1 MAGFGG
7 AVKLTGESEYRKALK
22 NITQNLRE
30 VSSEMKLVSA
40 QYGKNDTST
49 QALTAKSEVLNK
61 KLEQQKDKVALLK
74 KQYAEMASQYD
85 TNKAKNDALAKKY
98 DDEKKKLDSLG
109 NTVGETSDEYKAQ
122 AKVVS
127 DLETELGKSEKA
139 QDSNAKSMSNLRIQ
153 LNNAEADVAKT
164 SNEIDALSK
173 EMEEGAKASD
183 DLGDGVKKAGE
194 SADSANGGFT
204 VFKGAL
210 ADLVA
215 NVITSAISKM
225 QDLVAST
232 IEVGANFES
241 SMSNVQAI
249 SGATDDELK
258 LLSDTAKQ
266 FGSTTKFS
274 ASESADALSYM
285 ALAGW
290 DAQTSAKALG
300 GVLNL
305 ASASGM
311 DLAQASDMVTDYLSA
326 FGMQAEDSAYFADI
340 LAYAQGNANTTA
352 EGLGEAYKNCSA
364 NLASAGQDIETTTAL
379 LSMMANQ
386 GLKGSE
392 AGTALNAVVRDM
404 TSKMKDG
411 KIAIGD
417 TLVEVQ
423 DAQGN
428 FRDLSDIL
436 KDVETATDGM
446 GTAQKASALQS
457 TFTAD
462 SIKGLNL
469 ILNAGVDNAN
479 AFEDALRNSSGTA
492 QEMADTMQD
501 NLNGDLTSLG
511 SKIEG
516 VQIALYEKFEPA
528 LRAGVDALSALT
540 DGIQF
545 LIKHGTEVSA
555 IITGIATATAVYVG
569 YTTALKV
576 MTDGWTALTIVTKA
590 QTLAQTALNAVM
602 SANPIGIV
610 IALIAG
616 LVVAFVT
623 LWNKSETFR
632 NFWIGLWDNIKSVAE
647 PVIEAVVNWFSSA
660 WDTIK
665 GVWDVATD
673 FFNGIW
679 TTIQTIFAPV
689 ADFFGTLFGNA
700 WTLVKDIWTIATYF
714 FPQIW
719 QGIKD
724 TFAPV
729 IDFFSGVFSGAWN
742 AVKAVWDFVV
752 GYYTTLWNGIKT
764 VFSPVVNFFKDV
776 FSQAWNAIKG
786 VFSSVGSFFS
796 GIWNT
801 IKGVFV
807 NIGQKAGEAIGGAF
821 KSAINAVLK
830 TAESV
835 LNAPINAINSL
846 LDKINKVPG
855 ISLSKLSTFSL
866 PRLAKGGVV
875 DGATFAEIGEAGAEA
890 VVPLENNLGW
900 VTRVAE
906 LLAKSLVVPLSRVA
920 NNVDSANY
928 NEKSYNET
936 VEAFKDAL
944 KDVKIVMDDEEMG
957 HFVEKTV
964 ADAIYS

>member
-30 VSSEMKLVSA
+30 VTSEMKLVSA
-40 QYGKNDTST
+40 QYSKNDTST
-49 QALTAKSEVLNK
+49 QALTAKSEALNK
-61 KLEQQKDKVALLK
+61 KLEVQKDKVSLLK

-85 TNKAKNDALAKKY
+85 VNTQKNSALASKY
-98 DDEKKKLDSLG
+98 AEEKSKLATLATTLGTTSEEYQEQAKYVDDLAEELEKSR
-109 NTVGETSDEYKAQ
+109 KAQ
-122 AKVVS
+122 ES
-127 DLETELGKSEKA
+127 NEKT
-139 QDSNAKSMSNLRIQ
+139 MSNLRIQ
-153 LNNAEADVAKT
+153 LNNAETDVAKT
-164 SNEIDALSK
+164 SNEIDKLSK
-173 EMEEGAKASD
+173 EMEEGADASD
-183 DLGDGVKKAGE
+183 EMGDSLKEAGHDAS
-194 SADSANGGFT
+194 SAEGGFT
-204 VFKGAL
+204 VMKGAL
-210 ADLVA
+210 ANLVSDGIRATIDALKDLV
-215 NVITSAISKM
+215 V
-225 QDLVAST
+225 
-232 IEVGANFES
+232 ES
-241 SMSNVQAI
+241 SNAYAQ
-249 SGATDDELK
+249 
-258 LLSDTAKQ
+258 
-266 FGSTTKFS
+266 FS
-274 ASESADALSYM
+274 ASTGTATDAMGEYQEAIDNVYKSNFGESLEDVADAMGRVKNATKEVDPSKLEEMTEKAMTLEDVFGMDLDETIRGVNSLMTHFGISSEEAFDLMAYGAQNGLNYTDELGDNIAEYAGKFAEAGYSTEEYFQLLQNGTEGGAYNLDKVNDAINEVTTRLGDGTIEKGIGSFSTKTQDLFTSWQNGGATQKEVIDSIVADIQNATGEQDKMNMSALAFGTMAEDGGTKFIQSLTSVGNTYDSVQGKADALANTKY
-285 ALAGW
+285 
-290 DAQTSAKALG
+290 DTP
-300 GVLNL
+300 
-305 ASASGM
+305 ASAI
-311 DLAQASDMVTDYLSA
+311 Q
-326 FGMQAEDSAYFADI
+326 
-340 LAYAQGNANTTA
+340 
-352 EGLGEAYKNCSA
+352 GLGRTI
-364 NLASAGQDIETTTAL
+364 QTDL
-379 LSMMANQ
+379 LQPLVNKLMPAIN
-386 GLKGSE
+386 
-392 AGTALNAVVRDM
+392 TVV
-404 TSKMKDG
+404 
-411 KIAIGD
+411 
-417 TLVEVQ
+417 
-423 DAQGN
+423 
-428 FRDLSDIL
+428 
-436 KDVETATDGM
+436 DVAT
-446 GTAQKASALQS
+446 K
-457 TFTAD
+457 
-462 SIKGLNL
+462 
-469 ILNAGVDNAN
+469 
-479 AFEDALRNSSGTA
+479 
-492 QEMADTMQD
+492 
-501 NLNGDLTSLG
+501 
-511 SKIEG
+511 
-516 VQIALYEKFEPA
+516 
-528 LRAGVDALSALT
+528 
-540 DGIQF
+540 GIQWISQNGTT
-545 LIKHGTEVSA
+545 LISV
-555 IITGIATATAVYVG
+555 ITGIATAVGTYVA

-576 MTDGWTALTIVTKA
+576 MTEGWTALTIVTKA

-623 LWNKSETFR
+623 LWNKSEAFR

-729 IDFFSGVFSGAWN
+729 INFFSGVFSGAWN

-807 NIGQKAGEAIGGAF
+807 NIGQKAGDAIGGAF

-830 TAESV
+830 TAENV

-846 LDKINKVPG
+846 LSTINKLPG

-875 DGATFAEIGEAGAEA
+875 NGATLAEIGEAGTEA

-900 VTRVAE
+900 LTKLAE
-906 LLAKSLVVPLSRVA
+906 MLAKSLATPLLKTTQNVA
-920 NNVDSANY
+920 SANQT
-928 NEKSYNET
+928 NNGYNET

-944 KDVKIVMDDEEMG
+944 GQMKIVLDDEEMG
-957 HFVEKTV
+957 NFVEKTV
-964 ADAIYS
+964 ADAIYN